1 MNNKNLTLRDIKSG
15 KKCTV
20 KDLLSK
26 GKVRNRLLDLGFVK
40 NSIIEVLQKSPS
52 GDPVAYFVKGCV
64 IALRSEDAKN
74 ILVKEI

>member
-1 MNNKNLTLRDIKSG
+1 MNNNTITLREVKSG
-15 KKCTV
+15 KKCTIEE
-20 KDLLSK
+20 LLSK
-26 GKVRNRLLDLGFVK
+26 GKARNRLLDLGFVK

-52 GDPVAYFVKGCV
+52 GDPIAYFVKGCV